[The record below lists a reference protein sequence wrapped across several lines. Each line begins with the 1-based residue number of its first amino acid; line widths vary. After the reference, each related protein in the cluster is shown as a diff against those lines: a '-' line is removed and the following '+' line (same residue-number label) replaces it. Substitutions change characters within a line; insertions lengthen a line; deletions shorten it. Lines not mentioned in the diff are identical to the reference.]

1 MNRIRKGYAL
11 RLAQRLRE
19 MGHESIDAEVA
30 RLIEEAQWL
39 INDKSMSVTE
49 AFDRIEEAL
58 ISSSPGPG
66 VSPADTRD
74 WVFVCD
80 AGLGGLA
87 RWLRAAGQQALW
99 RRDISDNALIQEA
112 ARLSAAVLT
121 TDSLIME
128 RKVFRDHLIPSLW
141 LPPTLSIPQQL
152 TRVFR
157 EFGLSRK
164 EPRCMICGGELVP
177 GDKESLKERIPPKTY
192 RWLDEYFVCADCGK
206 LFWKGTHWMRV
217 DEQLRT
223 IIT

>member
-58 ISSSPGPG
+58 ISSSPGPN
-66 VSPADTRD
+66 VTQTAHEDC
-74 WVFVCD
+74 VFLCD

-99 RRDISDNALIQEA
+99 RPDISDNTLIQEA
-112 ARLSAAVLT
+112 VRLSAAVLT

-128 RKVFRDHLIPSLW
+128 RGVFRDRLIPSLW

-152 TRVFR
+152 ARVFR
-157 EFGLSRK
+157 EFGVVRK
-164 EPRCMICGGELVP
+164 DARCMTCGGELLRR
-177 GDKESLKERIPPKTY
+177 GKESLKERIPPKTY
-192 RWLDEYFVCADCGK
+192 RWLDEYFVCTDCGK

>member
-58 ISSSPGPG
+58 ISSSLGPN
-66 VSPADTRD
+66 VTQTAHEDC
-74 WVFVCD
+74 VFLCD

-99 RRDISDNALIQEA
+99 RPDISDNTLIQEA
-112 ARLSAAVLT
+112 VRLSAAVLT

-128 RKVFRDHLIPSLW
+128 RGVFRDHLIPSLW

-152 TRVFR
+152 ARVFR

-164 EPRCMICGGELVP
+164 EPRCM
-177 GDKESLKERIPPKTY
+177 
-192 RWLDEYFVCADCGK
+192 
-206 LFWKGTHWMRV
+206 
-217 DEQLRT
+217 
-223 IIT
+223 